1 MKDRNMP
8 ICFTSDEYQK
18 MEQIAK
24 QKGMLNTSQ
33 LLEEA
38 ISEI

>member
-1 MKDRNMP
+1 MKERNMP

-18 MEQIAK
+18 MVK

>member
-1 MKDRNMP
+1 MP

-18 MEQIAK
+18 MEQIVK